1 MSRIESTIVADEVY
15 RRIKLLIIEGKIPQ
29 GTRIDR
35 KTLAADLGVS
45 LTPVNEASA
54 RLLGERFLE
63 RRSGSNRES
72 DGLFVP
78 ERPNEEMAHV
88 FAVRAGLEGIAAR
101 LCVERGQSGAE
112 SMAYELICAAFDEYD
127 GRDLSIPFNA
137 EETEHY
143 LAVDKRFHEAMIE
156 FAQNPILDDLD
167 RNLGCIHRSYV
178 KGLIRRPEATL
189 PEHRE
194 ILKAFRARDPEAAQN
209 LIIRHHLTTR
219 NYLLESLDLPIF

>member
-15 RRIKLLIIEGKIPQ
+15 RRVKLLIIEGRIPQ
-29 GTRIDR
+29 GARIDR
-35 KTLAADLGVS
+35 KILAADLGVS
-45 LTPVNEASA
+45 LTPVNEATA

-63 RRSGSNRES
+63 RRSGASREAE
-72 DGLFVP
+72 GLFVP
-78 ERPNEEMAHV
+78 ERPTEEMVHV

-101 LCVERGQSGAE
+101 LCVERGRSGVDPQGFE
-112 SMAYELICAAFDEYD
+112 SICAAFDEYE
-127 GRDLSIPFNA
+127 GRELSIPFDA

-143 LAVDKRFHEAMIE
+143 LAVDRRFHEAMIE

-219 NYLLESLDLPIF
+219 DYLQASLGKA